1 MNLRNKL
8 LNNHRNGNHRNGNH
22 KIEEIEEV
30 IAETEANIN
39 RKKIVEN

>member
-1 MNLRNKL
+1 MEILEMEIIKL
-8 LNNHRNGNHRNGNH
+8 
-22 KIEEIEEV
+22 KKIEEV

>member
-1 MNLRNKL
+1 MEIIEMEIIKL
-8 LNNHRNGNHRNGNH
+8 
-22 KIEEIEEV
+22 KKIEEV